1 MYVRGTWQN
10 VLVALPVAFFSG
22 MGVAVSLLDEQT
34 SSLVGVAISA
44 SLLPPAV
51 NAGILWI
58 AWAFQESGNLGTK
71 DPLLPPTLGPPVV
84 PLPGT
89 LPPITDSPTAAPSFF
104 STENVTDIPSF
115 LLTEN
120 STDFPTEME
129 NATQVLGEGDNEAEI
144 RSNTLRTTRTT
155 VTGESATTRT
165 TGDAKG
171 SSGFDSGE
179 DEDDVQYARKDYAV
193 GGLASLVLT
202 IANIILII
210 VASVMMFRLKEVCF
224 PKKGSSLC
232 SIKSLTQ
239 RFLVSTCA
247 DR

>member
-1 MYVRGTWQN
+1 M
-10 VLVALPVAFFSG
+10 
-22 MGVAVSLLDEQT
+22 SLLDEQT

-58 AWAFQESGNLGTK
+58 AWVFQESGNLGTN
-71 DPLLPPTLGPPVV
+71 DPLLPPTLGPPMLPVLPPLPV
-84 PLPGT
+84 PLPV
-89 LPPITDSPTAAPSFF
+89 TDSPTAAPSFF

-129 NATQVLGEGDNEAEI
+129 NVTEVLGEGNNEAEI
-144 RSNTLRTTRTT
+144 RSNTLWTTRTA

-165 TGDAKG
+165 TGDANG

-202 IANIILII
+202 IANIVLII
-210 VASVMMFRLKEVCF
+210 AASVVMFRAKEVCF
-224 PKKGSSLC
+224 PRKDSSFPL
-232 SIKSLTQ
+232 SNL
-239 RFLVSTCA
+239 
-247 DR
+247 